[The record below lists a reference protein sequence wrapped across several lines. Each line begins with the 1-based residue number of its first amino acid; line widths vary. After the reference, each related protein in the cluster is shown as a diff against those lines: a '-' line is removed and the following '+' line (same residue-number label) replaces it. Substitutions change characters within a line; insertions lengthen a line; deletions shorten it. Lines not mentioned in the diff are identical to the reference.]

1 MAAKQNT
8 TEITSD
14 IVRAFAEAL
23 DHGFTGSLNDFADSA
38 DGQAAAVALADQK
51 TAAMRGER
59 MGWARAVARDFKV
72 NGKLTTYSKDRA
84 IELRDYLATVDFD
97 ALTDPDTATEDT
109 APDTADATE

>member
-1 MAAKQNT
+1 MSART
-8 TEITSD
+8 SSVEITSD

-23 DHGFTGSLNDFADSA
+23 DNGFTGSLNDFANSA

-51 TAAMRGER
+51 QAALRGER

-84 IELRDYLATVDFD
+84 IQLRDYLGTVNFD
-97 ALTDPDTATEDT
+97 EVPDPETNETAETET
-109 APDTADATE
+109 ASAE